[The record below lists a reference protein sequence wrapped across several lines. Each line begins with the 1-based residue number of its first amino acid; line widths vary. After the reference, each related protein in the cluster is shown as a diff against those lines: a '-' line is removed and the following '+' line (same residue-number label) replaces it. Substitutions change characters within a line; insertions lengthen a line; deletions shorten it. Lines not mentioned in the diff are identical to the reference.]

1 MYQQTYFVDKSTA
14 TLADSL
20 AAYGLATI
28 LRGLIPDEV
37 EPDIRLRDDG
47 PYYSVV
53 LSEPIQPEWVDKIS
67 YLDTGVEF
75 ILTDKMKKSGE
86 YPKELTHAI
95 DYEAHK
101 QRRAEYFEARKLL
114 PKAALRPGAT
124 VDEYPILATVQ
135 SLAPHPNWE
144 IWAQVNQ
151 MSAITAYNG
160 MVLAWYESKAC
171 FGEVLKLILKMC
183 ALSPNDIDGAMEG
196 WKKLAKTYD
205 LTVKPLAAATQVY
218 NPSTGKGSNRPK
230 ADNLT
235 IGGQDNFWL
244 LEYLKLVGM
253 PRAGLPRVVKG
264 AKDRKTYVLLPKNI
278 KLSTHNKVF
287 RDFQQVMWANSAI
300 KMDIMAALKYTQTFL
315 SQWQA
320 GQLSEIDLMMGDAQP
335 GNHVQGLAMVYYK
348 DMGSA
353 LAVLNQSTINLPRWA
368 KQVTTKEEATTFINI
383 LKEHEQ
389 VIQTFKEERGPEYE
403 MLHQYRQFLSSGDLR
418 DFFEF
423 TAAYSS
429 YLTNK
434 IENREPIKQF
444 TTTHL
449 EELMKS
455 RNEALAPILQNQ
467 GFQNVAA
474 AIRQATVNAQW
485 AKIKGQRVY
494 DIRYGLGQELKRKT
508 NYNDEFVQALTDFMQ
523 SYNQENVQMVERHSG
538 NPPRRRK
545 QLTTED
551 MAQVIALI
559 DEFGAKTVGNL
570 LIAFGYA
577 SLPKAKTSGGETG
590 GEADNDSEVESDFT
604 ETN

>member
-1 MYQQTYFVDKSTA
+1 MYQHIYFVDKSTA
-14 TLADSL
+14 TPADPLAV
-20 AAYGLATI
+20 YGLATI
-28 LRGLIPDEV
+28 LRNIIPDDI
-37 EPDIRLRDDG
+37 EPDIYIKDDG

-53 LSEPIQPEWVDKIS
+53 LSEPIQPKWVDQAS
-67 YLDTGVEF
+67 YFDNGVEF

-86 YPKELTHAI
+86 YPKELTNLI
-95 DYEAHK
+95 EYETHK
-101 QRRAEYFEARKLL
+101 QRRTEYFEARKSL

-124 VDEYPILATVQ
+124 VDEHPILATVQ

-160 MVLAWYESKAC
+160 MVLAWHESRIC
-171 FGEVLKLILKMC
+171 FAEVLKLILKMC
-183 ALSPNDIDGAMEG
+183 AFSPNDVEGTMES
-196 WKKLAKTYD
+196 WKKLAKTYN
-205 LTVKPLAAATQVY
+205 LATKPLAAATQVY
-218 NPSTGKGSNRPK
+218 NPSTGKGSNRSK

-253 PRAGLPRVVKG
+253 PHAGLPRVVRG

-278 KLSTHNKVF
+278 KLSTNNKVF
-287 RDFQQVMWANSAI
+287 RDFQQVMWPNSAI
-300 KMDIMAALKYTQTFL
+300 KMDIIAALKYTQIFL
-315 SQWQA
+315 TQWRNN
-320 GQLSEIDLMMGDAQP
+320 QLSEIDQLMGAQP
-335 GNHVQGLAMVYYK
+335 GNYVQGLAMVYYK

-368 KQVTTKEEATTFINI
+368 KQVTTKEEATVFINI
-383 LKEHEQ
+383 IREHEQ
-389 VIQTFKEERGPEYE
+389 VIQTFKEDRGLEYD

-434 IENREPIKQF
+434 IEGKEYVSQF
-444 TTTHL
+444 TTTNL
-449 EELMKS
+449 EALMKS
-455 RNEALAPILQNQ
+455 RNEKLTPILKNE
-467 GFQNVAA
+467 GFKNVAT

-494 DIRYGLGQELKRKT
+494 DIHYGLGQELKRKA
-508 NYNDEFVQALTDFMQ
+508 NYNNEFVQTLTDFMQ
-523 SYNQENVQMVERHSG
+523 SYNQENVQMVERHKG

-545 QLTTED
+545 QLTTD
-551 MAQVIALI
+551 DIAQVIALI
-559 DEFGAKTVGNL
+559 DEFDAKTVGNL

-577 SLPKAKTSGGETG
+577 SLPKDKTADGETG
-590 GEADNDSEVESDFT
+590 GEVDNDSEIELDFT